1 MSKYINVAM
10 HIISGLLFIA
20 VGILYIIRNY
30 TFYSLSFKLIGILI
44 LISSGIKLINILLKR
59 KKIITNILDIFIN
72 ITLGIFFI
80 AKPKLF
86 IYISTKIFA
95 PLDVLLV
102 VQAVGPAAHHGAGDA
117 HDQAQHRGDGEGEEG
132 FQLLFLLLAVA
143 RADLA
148 DAGFAVLRHVVE
160 RRVLKRPDV
169 DGLLQN
175 HLAVAVEF
183 TGEPRQ
189 GRRERNDS
197 DFYAFHDQLF

>member
-80 AKPKLF
+80 VKPKLF

-95 PLDVLLV
+95 LYALIQSICGFINLLIYK
-102 VQAVGPAAHHGAGDA
+102 QDKLKGKIYILALSILSLYIS
-117 HDQAQHRGDGEGEEG
+117 
-132 FQLLFLLLAVA
+132 FIILFLI
-143 RADLA
+143 
-148 DAGFAVLRHVVE
+148 F
-160 RRVLKRPDV
+160 
-169 DGLLQN
+169 
-175 HLAVAVEF
+175 F
-183 TGEPRQ
+183 
-189 GRRERNDS
+189 
-197 DFYAFHDQLF
+197 LFLI